1 MKALVLNCGSSTVK
15 FQLIETDA
23 EMISK
28 NQDRCVAKGS
38 VEKIGTTEAIIRLQA
53 EGHEPVV
60 KVDEVLDHQS
70 AIAACLDLFRSSGLA
85 LGKDKQD
92 IGVVGHR
99 VVHGGEKFSGSQLMT
114 EAVVEEIRSCVEL
127 APLHNPHN
135 LKGYQVCRQLL
146 PEVPQVA
153 VFDTAFHQTMPQHAY
168 LYGLPYVLYRRHQ
181 IRRFGFHGTSHRFV
195 AYRFR
200 QLFNLQ
206 REKTNLV
213 TCHLGNGCSVCAIEA
228 GKSID
233 TSMGFT
239 PLEGLVMGSRCGD
252 VDPAV
257 ILHVM
262 AKEDLSLHEATTLLN
277 RHSGLYGISGISG
290 DMRELQEEQA
300 SGNPRARLAIDIFA
314 YRVRKY
320 IAAYCGV
327 LGRVDGLVFTG
338 GIGENSSVVRA
349 LSCERLNFFGLEIDP
364 EINAQMVQ
372 REGLI
377 STGDSKIKICVIPT
391 NEELLIARDSVRTVL
406 GIPHPN

>member
-28 NQDRCVAKGS
+28 NQDRCAAKGS
-38 VEKIGTTEAIIRLQA
+38 VEKIGTTEAIVRLQA
-53 EGHEPVV
+53 EGHEPLV
-60 KVDEVLDHQS
+60 KIDEVLDHQA

-206 REKTNLV
+206 REETNLV

-300 SGNPRARLAIDIFA
+300 SGNARARLAIDIFA
-314 YRVRKY
+314 YRIRK
-320 IAAYCGV
+320 
-327 LGRVDGLVFTG
+327 
-338 GIGENSSVVRA
+338 
-349 LSCERLNFFGLEIDP
+349 
-364 EINAQMVQ
+364 
-372 REGLI
+372 
-377 STGDSKIKICVIPT
+377 
-391 NEELLIARDSVRTVL
+391 
-406 GIPHPN
+406 